1 MPQTLDLSS
10 YRRYFPALAQNI
22 NGKQAIY
29 FDNPGGTQVAQQV
42 IDAMVSYLREANA
55 NTNGAFVT
63 SQRTD
68 QVIAAARSA
77 MADFLH
83 AASLSEIVFGP
94 NMTTLTFAFSRAIG
108 KTLQPGDEIVVTTLD
123 HDANVAPWLALQ
135 EHGVVIRTVD
145 VHSKDVTLDMEDMRA
160 KIGKRTKLVALG
172 YASNAVG
179 TINDVATAIDWAH
192 QAGALAWIDAVQ
204 YAPHGP
210 IDVQTLDADFLVCS
224 SYKFFGPHLGI
235 LYGKSEHL
243 QRFPA
248 YKVRPSSNVI
258 PDRWETGTQNH
269 EGLAGLVG
277 AVDYLALLGREQSV
291 HYSDTFNVDAA
302 SRSYSNR
309 QRELKLAM
317 QAIMDYE
324 RELAVQLL
332 AGLREIKGL
341 RVYGITNPQDITRR
355 VPTVACTIEGYS
367 PRELAEYL
375 AAQGIF
381 AWDGNYY
388 ALGVMERL
396 GLEEHGGALRL
407 GMAHYNTLDEIDR
420 VLGVLEGL

>member
-1 MPQTLDLSS
+1 MPQSLDLSS
-10 YRRYFPALAQNI
+10 YRRYFPSLALDV

-55 NTNGAFVT
+55 NTHGAFHT
-63 SQRTD
+63 SKRTD
-68 QVIAAARSA
+68 EVIAAARSA

-83 AASLSEIVFGP
+83 AASSYEIVFGP

-108 KTLQPGDEIVVTTLD
+108 KTLQPGDEIVVTILD

-135 EHGVVIRTVD
+135 ERGVVIRTVD
-145 VHSKDVTLDMEDMRA
+145 VHPEDVTLDMEDMRA
-160 KIGKRTKLVALG
+160 KINERTRVVAVG

-179 TINDVATAIDWAH
+179 TMNDVATIIRWAH
-192 QAGALAWIDAVQ
+192 EVGALVWIDAVQ

-210 IDVQTLDADFLVCS
+210 IDVQMLNADFLVCS

-235 LYGKSEHL
+235 LYGKAEHL
-243 QRFPA
+243 ERFPA
-248 YKVRPSSNVI
+248 YKVRPASNRI

-269 EGLAGLVG
+269 ESLAGLAGVI
-277 AVDYLALLGREQSV
+277 DYLAMLGHSAQYDDVFGAGSRGGA
-291 HYSDTFNVDAA
+291 YSG
-302 SRSYSNR
+302 R
-309 QRELKLAM
+309 QRDLKMAM

-324 RELAVQLL
+324 RALSAQLL

-341 RVYGITNPQDITRR
+341 QIYGITDLQQLAWR
-355 VPTVACTIEGYS
+355 VPTVTCNIGGHS
-367 PRELAEYL
+367 PRELAERL
-375 AAQGIF
+375 ASQGIF

-388 ALGVMERL
+388 ALGIMQRL
-396 GLEEHGGALRL
+396 GLEEKGGALRL
-407 GMAHYNTLDEIDR
+407 GMAHYNTLNEIDR
-420 VLGVLEGL
+420 VLECLEQVK